1 MSTPSI
7 MKWCRFESAGK
18 TAYGIV
24 EDDSVVPV
32 RGTPFEGYERSAER
46 LHLGSVRL
54 LVPVVP
60 GTFFCAGLNY
70 AGHIREVAA
79 KIGESPNLPT
89 RAEIGY
95 RANSA
100 LIAHG
105 ENIIK
110 PHDATDQFQYEGEL
124 VAVFGKQARKV
135 SPEQA
140 LDCVLGWTIGN
151 DVSERSWQKSDRTF
165 FRSKNSDTFKPMGP
179 WFVTGLDYRSMRTI
193 IRLNGKQVDSF
204 DTADMIFRP
213 EVFISETSRYCTISP
228 GDVMWFGTEGK
239 QENMKPGD
247 VIEIEITGIG
257 VLRNRVVAE
266 A

>member
-1 MSTPSI
+1 
-7 MKWCRFESAGK
+7 MKWCRFEASGK
-18 TAYGIV
+18 TAFGIV

-32 RGTPFEGYERSAER
+32 RGSPFEGYERTAER
-46 LHLGSVRL
+46 LALDAVRL

-79 KIGESPNLPT
+79 KIGESPKLPE

-95 RANSA
+95 RANNA

-105 ENIIK
+105 ENIVK
-110 PHDATDQFQYEGEL
+110 PRDATDQFQYEGEL
-124 VAVFGKQARKV
+124 VAVFGKPARKV
-135 SPEQA
+135 SPELA
-140 LDCVLGWTIGN
+140 LDSVLGWTIGN

-165 FRSKNSDTFKPMGP
+165 FRSKNCDTFKPMGP
-179 WFVTGLDYRSMRTI
+179 WFVTGLDYRTMRTI
-193 IRLNGKQVDSF
+193 IRLNGRQVDSF

-257 VLRNRVVAE
+257 VLRNQVVAE
-266 A
+266 SA

>member
-1 MSTPSI
+1 
-7 MKWCRFESAGK
+7 MKWCRFEAAGK

-24 EDDSVVPV
+24 EDEVVIPV
-32 RGTPFEGYERSAER
+32 RGSPFDGYVRSAER
-46 LHLGSVRL
+46 LALDSVRL

-79 KIGESPNLPT
+79 QIGELPKLPA

-105 ENIIK
+105 ESIVK
-110 PHDATDQFQYEGEL
+110 PRDATEQFQYEGEL
-124 VAVFGKQARKV
+124 VAVFGKRTRNV

-140 LDCVLGWTIGN
+140 LNSVLGWTIGN
-151 DVSERSWQKSDRTF
+151 DVSERTWQKSDRTLY
-165 FRSKNSDTFKPMGP
+165 RAKNSDTFKPMGP
-179 WFVTGLDYRSMRTI
+179 WLVTDLDYRTLRTI
-193 IRLNGKQVDSF
+193 IRLNGRQVDSF

-213 EVFISETSRYCTISP
+213 EVFISETSRYCTINP

-257 VLRNRVVAE
+257 VLRNQVVAE
-266 A
+266 PQHSS

>member
-1 MSTPSI
+1 MV
-7 MKWCRFESAGK
+7 KWCRFEAAGRVS
-18 TAYGIV
+18 YGIV
-24 EDDSVVPV
+24 EGASVIPV
-32 RGTPFEGYERSAER
+32 RGSPFTGHERSAER
-46 LHLGSVRL
+46 LALDAVKL

-70 AGHIREVAA
+70 AGHIREVAE
-79 KIGESPNLPT
+79 KIGEKPNLPT

-105 ENIIK
+105 DDIVK
-110 PHDATDQFQYEGEL
+110 PADATEQFQYEGEL
-124 VAVFGKQARKV
+124 VAVFGKPVRKV

-140 LDCVLGWTIGN
+140 LESVFGWTIGN

-165 FRSKNSDTFKPMGP
+165 YRSKNSDTFKPMGP
-179 WFVTGLDYRSMRTI
+179 WIVTGLDYRSMKTI
-193 IRLNGKQVDSF
+193 IRLNGRQVDSF

-239 QENMKPGD
+239 QENLRPGD
-247 VIEIEITGIG
+247 VIEIEISGIG
-257 VLRNRVVAE
+257 VLRNQVVAE
-266 A
+266 SA

>member
-1 MSTPSI
+1 
-7 MKWCRFESAGK
+7 MKWCRFEFGGK
-18 TAYGIV
+18 TAFGIV
-24 EDDSVVPV
+24 EDAEVIPV
-32 RGTPFEGYERSAER
+32 RGSPFEGYVRTAER
-46 LHLGSVRL
+46 VSLDSVRL

-60 GTFFCAGLNY
+60 GTFFCAGMNY
-70 AGHIREVAA
+70 AGHVREVAA
-79 KIGESPNLPT
+79 KTGQSPNLPS

-105 ENIIK
+105 ENIVK
-110 PHDATDQFQYEGEL
+110 PVDAGEQFQYEGEL
-124 VAVFGKQARKV
+124 VAVFGRRTRNV

-140 LDCVLGWTIGN
+140 LGSVLGWTIGN

-165 FRSKNSDTFKPMGP
+165 YRSKNSDTFKPMGP
-179 WFVTGLDYRSMRTI
+179 WFVTGLDYRTMRTI
-193 IRLNGKQVDSF
+193 IRLNGRQVDSF

-213 EVFISETSRYCTISP
+213 ETFISETSRYCTISP

-257 VLRNRVVAE
+257 VLRNQVVAQTDG
-266 A
+266 

>member
-1 MSTPSI
+1 ME
-7 MKWCRFESAGK
+7 KWCRFEAAGK
-18 TAYGIV
+18 TAFGMV
-24 EDDSVVPV
+24 EGDRVTAV
-32 RGTPFEGYERSAER
+32 RGSPFSGYERSDETLA
-46 LHLGSVRL
+46 LSAVKL
-54 LVPVVP
+54 LVPTVP

-70 AGHIREVAA
+70 AGHIREVAE
-79 KIGESPNLPT
+79 KIGEQPNLPS

-95 RANSA
+95 RANNA

-105 ENIIK
+105 ENIVK
-110 PHDATDQFQYEGEL
+110 PADATDQFQYEGEL
-124 VAVFGKQARKV
+124 VAVFGKPARRV

-140 LDCVLGWTIGN
+140 LDHVFGWTIGN

-179 WFVTGLDYRSMRTI
+179 WIVTGLDYRSMRTI

-213 EVFISETSRYCTISP
+213 EVFISETSRYCTISA

-239 QENMKPGD
+239 QENLKAGD
-247 VIEIEITGIG
+247 VVEIEITGIG
-257 VLRNRVVAE
+257 VLRNQVVAE
-266 A
+266 AT